1 MWKSRDP
8 FVTFTAYLE
17 HMSVLT
23 PEKSEE
29 IDRRIKEVL
38 DDAVRF
44 AEDSPDPAPEEAVTD
59 VYA

>member
-8 FVTFTAYLE
+8 LPTFETYLE
-17 HMSVLT
+17 HMSVL
-23 PEKSEE
+23 SEE
-29 IDRRIKEVL
+29 KEKEVDQRIKETL

-59 VYA
+59 LYA